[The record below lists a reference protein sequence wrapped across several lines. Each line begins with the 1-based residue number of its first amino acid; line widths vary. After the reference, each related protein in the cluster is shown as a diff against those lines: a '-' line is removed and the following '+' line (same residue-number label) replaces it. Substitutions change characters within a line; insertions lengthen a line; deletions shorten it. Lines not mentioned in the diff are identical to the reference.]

1 MPSFPVSGLPLRRA
15 LLCAS
20 ALYLVQTSI
29 ALADDFTIPSGTT
42 VTTTQT
48 LDTAGDVGRV
58 EKGGRIEVTG
68 GLDTRAINGA
78 VDEVTVN
85 NSGTVS
91 GTATVSDSTANG
103 IRAGS
108 LNTIINSGTASA
120 TAANDRSSGHGI
132 RVLNSNTVTNSG
144 TASGTADGWS
154 TAGYGIRAGNGNTIT
169 NSGTALGMA
178 RGFLETTGYG
188 IYSLNGNTITN
199 SGTVS
204 GTATSIRSAGYGI
217 FSFDGTTITNSGKV
231 SGTAFG
237 TAFGRGGNGYGIWA
251 RNGNTITNSG
261 TIIGRGHTGS
271 TAIWLDGSNN
281 KVNLLA
287 GSVLVGGVVFAGS
300 GNKLNIGSGLNLYL
314 KYENNDPTVT
324 SAMPYVHDKA
334 GNVVYT
340 IDPSGLALSQSFI
353 QTTAGAVHD
362 AVRTGAGRGNAL
374 GGGFSGSGTYG
385 YGSDEPGFD
394 GTGRRFWAS
403 GFGGYQSQNGSGNI
417 AGGDQAYGG
426 LVTGGGFASQ
436 ERMYGGFA
444 GGAYSRLQTDNG
456 TQAIDAASFVA
467 GVYGGTRSGAAW
479 ISGSLLGG
487 YTSFSSDR
495 TVADNTAVG
504 GLRTASA
511 DYDGYFISPS
521 VTIGRSLGER
531 TEVSIGGHYAGLFID
546 GYTETGLPTNM
557 TVASR
562 DVHVASLRAKAG
574 YLALQ
579 HRTDNGTMSVET
591 WAGVDG
597 YFNLGGG
604 DVSASVAGL
613 PFDAFSANFK
623 DTTAAGF
630 AGIGINSKS
639 ADGTWSFNAS
649 LEGRYGTGEYTEVR
663 AKATAAKRF

>member
-1 MPSFPVSGLPLRRA
+1 MRCFPVSGPSLRRA
-15 LLCAS
+15 LLCTS
-20 ALYLVQTSI
+20 AFFLIHSS
-29 ALADDFTIPSGTT
+29 LAVAADVTVPPNRTDTVVLTDDGD
-42 VTTTQT
+42 T
-48 LDTAGDVGRV
+48 LKV
-58 EKGGRIEVTG
+58 EKGGWISRPDRAVSARANNQTVINEGTIRSRYSGIHSHGNSRKPLVNLNIINRHGASIEGNHGITLIYRKNARIT
-68 GLDTRAINGA
+68 NSSGA
-78 VDEVTVN
+78 SIKGESSGIYFSDGHDVAVN
-85 NSGTVS
+85 NSS
-91 GTATVSDSTANG
+91 GAIIEGGRNG
-103 IRAGS
+103 INF
-108 LNTIINSGTASA
+108 L
-120 TAANDRSSGHGI
+120 SSDE
-132 RVLNSNTVTNSG
+132 TK
-144 TASGTADGWS
+144 
-154 TAGYGIRAGNGNTIT
+154 IT
-169 NSGTALGMA
+169 NSSGATIKGGQDGIDLYASDKA
-178 RGFLETTGYG
+178 R
-188 IYSLNGNTITN
+188 ITN
-199 SGTVS
+199 
-204 GTATSIRSAGYGI
+204 A
-217 FSFDGTTITNSGKV
+217 
-231 SGTAFG
+231 
-237 TAFGRGGNGYGIWA
+237 
-251 RNGNTITNSG
+251 G
-261 TIIGRGHTGS
+261 TIIGGAS
-271 TAIWLDGSNN
+271 AINVSYRSNDATL
-281 KVNLLA
+281 NLLA
-287 GSVLVGGVVFAGS
+287 GSVLVGSVVFNGS
-300 GNKLNIGSGLNLYL
+300 NPTLEIGKGLNLYL
-314 KYENNDPTVT
+314 KYEDNDPTVT
-324 SAMPYVHDKA
+324 SAVPNVHDKA

-362 AVRTGAGRGNAL
+362 AVRTGAGRGNAF

-394 GTGRRFWAS
+394 RTGRRFWAC

-456 TQAIDAASFVA
+456 TQAVDAASFVA

-579 HRTDNGTMSVET
+579 HRTDNGTMSMET

-613 PFDAFSANFK
+613 PIDAFSANFE
-623 DTTAAGF
+623 DATAAGF
-630 AGIGINSKS
+630 TGIGLNSKS

-649 LEGRYGTGEYTEVR
+649 LEGRYGTRDFTEVR
-663 AKATAAKRF
+663 AKATAAKKF